1 LGRPPAIEKE
11 TAIITS
17 FPIVNLTATST
28 AATSRKNYDTGEDEV
43 KMDKAVLTVIQA
55 RGHHIKR
62 TAQIYGVSGTSLLM
76 RYTASI
82 EDIPDSAAQIT
93 GSRKRGSKC
102 ILPTE
107 VDNLALFCRYMA
119 SCNLAIDR
127 TQLHIS
133 SRSAINLIYKIID
146 FEFMP
151 IMRHGIALVM
161 NSISI
166 STASFIMYINVF
178 AATRFSSLPYSITA
192 CSYKRIYACALA
204 AKR

>member
-1 LGRPPAIEKE
+1 MGRPPAVKKE
-11 TAIITS
+11 TAIITP

-43 KMDKAVLTVIQA
+43 NMDKAVVTVIQA

-62 TAQIYGVSGTSLLM
+62 TAQIYGVSSTSLLM

-102 ILPTE
+102 ILPAE
-107 VDNLALFCRYMA
+107 VENNLALFCRYMA

-133 SRSAINLIYKIID
+133 AIKL
-146 FEFMP
+146 
-151 IMRHGIALVM
+151 
-161 NSISI
+161 SISCGI
-166 STASFIMYINVF
+166 RSFKASKTW
-178 AATRFSSLPYSITA
+178 ATDFMERHKLY
-192 CSYKRIYACALA
+192 L
-204 AKR
+204 